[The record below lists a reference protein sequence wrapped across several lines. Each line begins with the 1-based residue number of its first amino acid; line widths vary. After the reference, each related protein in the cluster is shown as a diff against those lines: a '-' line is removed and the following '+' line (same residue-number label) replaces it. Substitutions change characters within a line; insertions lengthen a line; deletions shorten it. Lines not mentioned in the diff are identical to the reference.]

1 MKEARN
7 IIVQTPFPSI
17 DISNRKALEKF
28 LSTPAIHF
36 LLDVSISHNAEPTL
50 KNIYEL
56 RNLNPAAAM
65 ELILLFMRAGVIDSS
80 LTTARDNAGIAMAR
94 MCFGEQNDDLD
105 DIANRLVAE
114 YQNNADDL
122 MRVPLP
128 PHEALFMA
136 NAIALWELRPWL
148 LGENPCAVSV
158 EVFVRNGGWP
168 ENFKD
173 YMLKI
178 TTPTPVYVDGKLAS
192 LGETEDLLNNVERL
206 FRYNRHLQA
215 ELYELVDRL
224 GFCGQCDDV
233 EEWDILSILEVLMR
247 CLRKADAEGF
257 DIAKMINT
265 AVIAIYA

>member
-1 MKEARN
+1 MNDPRS
-7 IIVQTPFPSI
+7 IITQNPYPTIITS
-17 DISNRKALEKF
+17 DRKAMKKY
-28 LSTPAIHF
+28 LSTQAIQF
-36 LLDVSISHNAEPTL
+36 LLDIEVNGPTAPTL
-50 KNIYEL
+50 KNVYNL
-56 RNLNPAAAM
+56 RSLNPAAAL
-65 ELILLFMRAGVIDSS
+65 EIIVLFLRAGVIDSS

-94 MCFGEQNDDLD
+94 MCFGNQTDDLD
-105 DIANRLVAE
+105 DIADRLIDE
-114 YQNNADDL
+114 YRSSADDF

-136 NAIALWELRPWL
+136 NAVALWELRPWL
-148 LGENPCAVSV
+148 LGDNPCAVSV

-178 TTPTPVYVDGKLAS
+178 TTPTPVYVDGKLVS

-215 ELYELVDRL
+215 ELYELVDRM
-224 GFCGQCDDV
+224 GFCDQCNDV

-265 AVIAIYA
+265 AVTAIYA

>member
-36 LLDVSISHNAEPTL
+36 LLDVSISHNTEPTL

-80 LTTARDNAGIAMAR
+80 LTTARDNPGLASAR
-94 MCFGEQNDDLD
+94 MCFGEQDDDLD
-105 DIANRLVAE
+105 MIADRLIDVHHKH
-114 YQNNADDL
+114 ADDL
-122 MRVPLP
+122 MRLPMP

-148 LGENPCAVSV
+148 STDRPCAISP
-158 EVFVRNGGWP
+158 EVFVRDQVFP

-173 YMLKI
+173 YMLKV
-178 TTPTPVYVDGKLAS
+178 TKPTPIYQDGKLVAMVAP
-192 LGETEDLLNNVERL
+192 TEQYNKIEAL
-206 FRYNRHLQA
+206 FRYNRHLEN

-224 GFCGQCDDV
+224 GFIGLTERV
-233 EEWDILSILEVLMR
+233 EEWDLLSILEVLMEG
-247 CLRKADAEGF
+247 LRTAQDAGF
-257 DIAKMINT
+257 DSIKMVNT
-265 AVIAIYA
+265 AIVAMYA